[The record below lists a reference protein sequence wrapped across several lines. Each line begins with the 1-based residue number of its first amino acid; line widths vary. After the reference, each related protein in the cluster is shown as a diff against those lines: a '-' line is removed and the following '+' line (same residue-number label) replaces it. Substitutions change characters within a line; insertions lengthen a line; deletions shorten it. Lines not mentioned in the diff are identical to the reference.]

1 MNIKEFLDGL
11 EELKQDSDT
20 LAEIKKVMHNDGT
33 ITIVEQITHLQE
45 NTSITNVNSLLE
57 RLNKLENTINN
68 IEGDFCSQSEEVGN
82 AMGYL
87 ESVNEES
94 DSVYDA
100 RNMIDELRTDLNTD
114 DSDLYKDEDT
124 TTQPTAN

>member
-1 MNIKEFLDGL
+1 MGIKEFLNGL

-45 NTSITNVNSLLE
+45 NTSVTNVNSLLE

-68 IEGDFCSQSEEVGN
+68 IENDFCSQSEEVGS
-82 AMGYL
+82 ALGYL
-87 ESVNEES
+87 ESVSEES
-94 DSVYDA
+94 DGIYDA
-100 RNMIDELRTDLNTD
+100 RQMIDDLRSDLNTD

>member
-45 NTSITNVNSLLE
+45 NTSVTNVNSLLE
-57 RLNKLENTINN
+57 RLNKLENYLNN
-68 IEGDFCSQSEEVGN
+68 IENDFYSQSEEVGN

-94 DSVYDA
+94 DSIYDA
-100 RNMIDELRTDLNTD
+100 RQMIDDLRTDLNTD
-114 DSDLYKDEDT
+114 DSELYKDEDT
-124 TTQPTAN
+124 TQPTAN

>member
-1 MNIKEFLDGL
+1 MGIKEFLNGL

-33 ITIVEQITHLQE
+33 ITIVEQITHLQK
-45 NTSITNVNSLLE
+45 NTSITNVNALLE
-57 RLNKLENTINN
+57 RLNKLENYLNN
-68 IEGDFCSQSEEVGN
+68 IENDFYSQSEEVGN
-82 AMGYL
+82 ALGYL
-87 ESVNEES
+87 ENVSEES

>member
-1 MNIKEFLDGL
+1 MEIKEFLNGL
-11 EELKQDSDT
+11 EELKEDSDT

-45 NTSITNVNSLLE
+45 NTSVTNVNSLLE
-57 RLNKLENTINN
+57 RLNKLENMINN
-68 IEGDFCSQSEEVGN
+68 IESDFSSQSDDVGN

-87 ESVNEES
+87 ESVSEES
-94 DSVYDA
+94 DSIYDA
-100 RNMIDELRTDLNTD
+100 RQMIDDLRTDLNTD
-114 DSDLYKDEDT
+114 DSELYKDEDT

>member
-1 MNIKEFLDGL
+1 MNIKKFLDGL
-11 EELKQDSDT
+11 EELKEDSDT

-33 ITIVEQITHLQE
+33 ITIVDQKTHLQK
-45 NTSITNVNSLLE
+45 NTSITNVNALLE
-57 RLNKLENTINN
+57 RLNKLENYLNN
-68 IEGDFCSQSEEVGN
+68 IENDFYSQSEEVGN
-82 AMGYL
+82 ALGYL
-87 ESVNEES
+87 ENVSEES

-124 TTQPTAN
+124 TTQPTPN

>member
-1 MNIKEFLDGL
+1 MQIKEFLDGL

-33 ITIVEQITHLQE
+33 ITIVQQITHLQE
-45 NTSITNVNSLLE
+45 NTSVTNVNSLLE
-57 RLNKLENTINN
+57 RLNKLENYLNN
-68 IEGDFCSQSEEVGN
+68 IENDFCSQSDEVGS

-94 DSVYDA
+94 DGIDDA
-100 RNMIDELRTDLNTD
+100 RNMIDALRTDLNTD
-114 DSDLYKDEDT
+114 DSELYKDEDT
-124 TTQPTAN
+124 TQPTAN

>member
-1 MNIKEFLDGL
+1 
-11 EELKQDSDT
+11 
-20 LAEIKKVMHNDGT
+20 MHNDGT
-33 ITIVEQITHLQE
+33 ITIVEQITHLQK
-45 NTSITNVNSLLE
+45 NTSVTNVNSLLE
-57 RLNKLENTINN
+57 RLNKLENYLNN
-68 IEGDFCSQSEEVGN
+68 IENDFYSQSEEVGN
-82 AMGYL
+82 ALGYL
-87 ESVNEES
+87 ENVSEES